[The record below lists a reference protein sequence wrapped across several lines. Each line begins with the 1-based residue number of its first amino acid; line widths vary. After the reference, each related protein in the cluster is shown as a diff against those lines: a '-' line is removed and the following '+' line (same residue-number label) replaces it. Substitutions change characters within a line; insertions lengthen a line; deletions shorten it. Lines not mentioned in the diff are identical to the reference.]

1 VKNVGRKFYHV
12 AGGLFL
18 LGLYLFLGRERAFF
32 TYLLLFLGVLAF
44 DLTRLRLPSFNAWAL
59 ERMGTL
65 IRAGEAHTLSG
76 SPTYILG
83 VALSLFLFELPVAI
97 AAVLFLA
104 FGDVAATIVGESWGR
119 TRFLGKSLE
128 GTAAFIVAG
137 IAAGTVPHLFGH
149 GLPLPALF
157 AGAVTAAVVEVLTPR
172 RLNDNLTIPL
182 ISGAV
187 MTLLRGA
194 LT

>member
-32 TYLLLFLGVLAF
+32 TCLLLFLGVLAF

-83 VALSLFLFELPVAI
+83 VALTLFLFDLPVAI

-104 FGDVAATIVGESWGR
+104 FGDVAATIVGEAWGR

-128 GTAAFIVAG
+128 GTAAFVAAG
-137 IAAGTVPHLFGH
+137 FAAGTIPHLFGP
-149 GLPLPALF
+149 GLPLPLLF
-157 AGAVTAAVVEVLTPR
+157 AGAVTAAIVEILTPR

-187 MTLLRGA
+187 MTLLGG
-194 LT
+194 L